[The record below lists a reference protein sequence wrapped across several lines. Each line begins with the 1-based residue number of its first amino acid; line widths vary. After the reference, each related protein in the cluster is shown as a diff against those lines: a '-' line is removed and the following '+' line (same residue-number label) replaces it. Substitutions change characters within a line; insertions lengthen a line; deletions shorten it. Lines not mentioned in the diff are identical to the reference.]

1 MNSKYAFIIG
11 LCSCILLLVSCGR
24 AKTERLLLNKKWEVY
39 DVTAPGNFDIETYN
53 RAQDLKNGFYKN
65 AWFQF
70 LPDSI
75 FITSFSGK
83 SDTGKYHINSGGQTI
98 SLYPLYSNKM
108 YEEIQ
113 IQKLDAHFF
122 DFNTLIADF
131 NMTLHLKAEK

>member
-1 MNSKYAFIIG
+1 MNSKYVFIIG
-11 LCSCILLLVSCGR
+11 LFSCILLLVSCGR

-65 AWFQF
+65 AWFRF

>member
-83 SDTGKYHINSGGQTI
+83 PDTGKYHINSGGQTI

-131 NMTLHLKAEK
+131 NMTLHLKTEK